1 MHRSFARGLL
11 VVGLGL
17 SLPVFAWG
25 PEGHETVGLIA
36 EQHLT
41 PEARAAVDTILAGE
55 HLGDLRVCC
64 WADFIRGNKQMGR
77 VYPDNNRWHYIDLAV
92 DGTNTTLVTSP
103 DGQDVVSQVER
114 WTRELADPET
124 TPDRRRDA
132 LRFLVHFLGDMHQP
146 LHCGDRGG
154 DRGGNLVPVTSFQG
168 DYFAIDLNSA
178 GEDRPNLHRTWDE
191 YLVYETMAGLT
202 VTQFAANL
210 SAQLT
215 PDQLAAWTDGT
226 PRTWAWATHQLAVS
240 NAYRLADDTPLPR
253 PESGTPLRLTQDN
266 YITARLPLVNEQ
278 LQKAGLRLA
287 RLLNETFS
295 PRPAS
300 APAPTP

>member
-1 MHRSFARGLL
+1 MKRSFSSGLVVASLL
-11 VVGLGL
+11 V
-17 SLPVFAWG
+17 SLPVLAWG

-55 HLGDLRVCC
+55 HLGDLRVSC

-77 VYPDNNRWHYIDLAV
+77 VYPNNNRWHYLDLAV
-92 DGTNTTLVTSP
+92 DGTNTELVTSP

-114 WTRELADPET
+114 WTRELANPEA
-124 TPDRRRDA
+124 TPELRRDA
-132 LRFLVHFLGDMHQP
+132 LRFLVHFMGDMHQP

-168 DYFAIDLNSA
+168 AHFAIDLNSA

-191 YLVYETMAGLT
+191 YLVYEAMAGRS
-202 VTQFAANL
+202 VTQYAAEL

-215 PDQLAAWTDGT
+215 PEQSAAWSAGT
-226 PRTWAWATHQLAVS
+226 PRTWAWATHQLTIS
-240 NAYRLADDTPLPR
+240 NAYRFADDTPLPL
-253 PESGTPLRLTQDN
+253 PASGQPLPLTRDN
-266 YITARLPLVNEQ
+266 YITARTPLVHEQ

-287 RLLNETFS
+287 RLLNEVF
-295 PRPAS
+295 
-300 APAPTP
+300 APTP